1 VTERSEGTVDPVQ
14 LGRAI
19 AAARS
24 ERGIKRAELAVS
36 AEVSYPYLSELEN
49 GTKHGSTRKIGQI
62 AEALGLT
69 SSQLLA
75 RAEALARGVDTSSAL
90 PGPAGGLDTGDAV
103 QAQVDAARSADT
115 STPGVMSLRPLSS
128 LSERTEDL
136 VVERVT
142 RVVRAEIER
151 WLDAELELAVREQV
165 RGVLGVGGETR

>member
-1 VTERSEGTVDPVQ
+1 MTERSEGTVDPVQ

-90 PGPAGGLDTGDAV
+90 PGPAGGSDTGGAV
-103 QAQVDAARSADT
+103 RAQVDACAERRHRAR
-115 STPGVMSLRPLSS
+115 
-128 LSERTEDL
+128 
-136 VVERVT
+136 
-142 RVVRAEIER
+142 
-151 WLDAELELAVREQV
+151 RE
-165 RGVLGVGGETR
+165 

>member
-1 VTERSEGTVDPVQ
+1 MTERIEGAADAVQ

-24 ERGIKRAELAVS
+24 ERGIKRAQLAVA

-62 AEALGLT
+62 AEALGLS

-75 RAEALARGVDTSSAL
+75 RAEALARGDI
-90 PGPAGGLDTGDAV
+90 
-103 QAQVDAARSADT
+103 SADT
-115 STPGVMSLRPLSS
+115 GSPALTVAPAPEVGAQTGASPSAGPPMGLRPIAGWAGSA
-128 LSERTEDL
+128 EDV

-142 RVVRAEIER
+142 RAVRAEIER
-151 WLDAELELAVREQV
+151 WLDAELEPAVREQV
-165 RGVLGVGGETR
+165 RDVLGRGGETR

>member
-1 VTERSEGTVDPVQ
+1 MTERVDGVDAVH

-19 AAARS
+19 AASRS
-24 ERGIKRAELAVS
+24 ERGIKRAELALA

-62 AEALGLT
+62 AEALGMT

-75 RAEALARGVDTSSAL
+75 RAEALARGVDLGAGPLATQGQLGDGVVPSPSWVDQTAPP
-90 PGPAGGLDTGDAV
+90 PGIG
-103 QAQVDAARSADT
+103 
-115 STPGVMSLRPLSS
+115 LRPLSGVT
-128 LSERTEDL
+128 ERTEDL

-142 RVVRAEIER
+142 RAVRAEIER

-165 RGVLGVGGETR
+165 RAVLGRVGETR